1 MCPGD
6 LRGVHEV
13 LTVIK
18 EREVEE
24 ERKKI
29 GGAGETVGSPAREA
43 GEKESTPQ
51 GHQGTMKRKV
61 VTMPRDRDRH
71 ERTNLCIICRV

>member
-24 ERKKI
+24 ERKKM
-29 GGAGETVGSPAREA
+29 GGGE
-43 GEKESTPQ
+43 
-51 GHQGTMKRKV
+51 
-61 VTMPRDRDRH
+61 D
-71 ERTNLCIICRV
+71 CRVTSKGSWGERKYTRHNEEESGHYAKRSGQT

>member
-24 ERKKI
+24 ERKKM
-29 GGAGETVGSPAREA
+29 GGGTVGSPAREA
-43 GEKESTPQ
+43 GEKESTP
-51 GHQGTMKRKV
+51 GTMKRKV

>member
-13 LTVIK
+13 LTLIK

-24 ERKKI
+24 ERKKM
-29 GGAGETVGSPAREA
+29 GGGTVGSLAREA
-43 GEKESTPQ
+43 GEKESTP
-51 GHQGTMKRKV
+51 GTMKRKV

>member
-29 GGAGETVGSPAREA
+29 GGRG
-43 GEKESTPQ
+43 K
-51 GHQGTMKRKV
+51 
-61 VTMPRDRDRH
+61 
-71 ERTNLCIICRV
+71 L